1 MERFWEEK
9 KECQG
14 KCGKFSDRCR
24 EFFTIEIQIKRPW
37 QGEKNGEGDRPKTK
51 KPLPENSGRGGE
63 EGEALT
69 LLARERGRILRVER
83 P

>member
-37 QGEKNGEGDRPKTK
+37 QGEKNEGGENPRTK
-51 KPLPENSGRGGE
+51 KPLPEFSGRGGE
-63 EGEALT
+63 EESLT
-69 LLARERGRILRVER
+69 LLARERGRILRVET